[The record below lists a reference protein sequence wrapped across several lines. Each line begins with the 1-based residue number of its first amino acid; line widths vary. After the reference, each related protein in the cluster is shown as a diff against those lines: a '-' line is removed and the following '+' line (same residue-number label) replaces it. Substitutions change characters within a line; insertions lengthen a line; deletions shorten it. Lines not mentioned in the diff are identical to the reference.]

1 MNYNHLHYFHCIA
14 KAGSVTAAAK
24 SLNISQP
31 ALSAQLKEL
40 ERNLNAPLFIRTGR
54 NLRLTLVG
62 RKIYAITK
70 QIFTFAS
77 QIPSVAASTQNNS
90 DYVLRIGVTDDVE
103 FPYIAGLICDQLNV
117 DKGQLAK
124 TVTMTRC
131 TNEESFLLLENESLD
146 LTFAG
151 RFPRDHSG
159 FFVRH
164 FELPVYLTSQYGA
177 LPAVDRNFADLSISE
192 MTRRIELLPWD
203 LILPSSG
210 SILREETDTFLTR
223 RLIRKNPRFESSSIA
238 SVIRA
243 IAEGIGFGFLPGV
256 YCEDALRLKRVQLTG
271 PKNGFWKSS
280 LVVAARETTLAKG
293 LIPTIAQSV
302 QSFHARKL

>member
-1 MNYNHLHYFHCIA
+1 MNYNHLHYFHCFA
-14 KAGSVTAAAK
+14 TAGSVTAAAK

-77 QIPSVAASTQNNS
+77 QIPSVAASTEHNR

-103 FPYIAGLICDQLNV
+103 FPYIAGLICDELN
-117 DKGQLAK
+117 LAK
-124 TVTMTRC
+124 GHLAKSVTMNRY
-131 TNEESFLLLENESLD
+131 TNDESFRLLENESLD
-146 LTFAG
+146 ITFSG
-151 RFPRDHSG
+151 RFPCDHSG

-177 LPAVDRNFADLSISE
+177 LPAVERNLADLSITE
-192 MTRRIELLPWD
+192 ITRRIELLPWD

-210 SILREETDTFLTR
+210 SILREETNTFLTK

-256 YCEDALRLKRVQLTG
+256 YCEDASRLKRVQLTG
-271 PKNGFWKSS
+271 PKNGFWRTN
-280 LVVAARETTLAKG
+280 LVVAARDNALANG
-293 LIPTIAQSV
+293 LIRTIAQSV
-302 QSFHARKL
+302 QSFHAREL